1 MGLGVPRQRVIVSVS
16 SSLSRRSEVDF
27 ATLFFDGADGE
38 VWQLAMH
45 TNKGL

>member
-1 MGLGVPRQRVIVSVS
+1 MGLGVPRQRVIVFVS

-27 ATLFFDGADGE
+27 ATLFFGVDGE